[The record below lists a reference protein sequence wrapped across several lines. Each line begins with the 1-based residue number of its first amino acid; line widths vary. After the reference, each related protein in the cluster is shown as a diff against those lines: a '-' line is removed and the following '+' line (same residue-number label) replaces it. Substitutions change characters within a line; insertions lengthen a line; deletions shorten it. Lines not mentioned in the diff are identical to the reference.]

1 LLFVIKSKLH
11 NETQNTFLC
20 YSFNLLSIPFTSKVS
35 PIVFRCIKRN
45 FDMFFRSDNEKSIFG
60 KLNLTFILL
69 IALPLSSLPMASKV
83 YEIFKNGSYSA
94 LATFDILRM
103 EISFSLFLLFL
114 CSSLLLKTQENNNV
128 FRILVTILL
137 LPSLL
142 LSVQFTL
149 ASAALGRSW
158 TYDAG
163 TYFLYLL
170 DYSFLNPTSLWLTL
184 IVSPIALAVIS
195 IFTKWIQIRKTSS
208 AAINNIYVKNI
219 SFIILLL
226 SISLIPPIQT
236 QFSQSRSYNALAYFF
251 LTATESKDEFKQ
263 YGDSTWK
270 PVQLNNISH
279 TSSPLETKRNV
290 VFIVLES
297 VRASATSIY
306 GKKYGDTT
314 PFLKKLAN
322 SSLVAEQAITVVP
335 HTSKST
341 VAINC
346 GIEPYLG
353 QPIFESTLGIP
364 TTCLPDI
371 LEKYGYDTV
380 FFESSTETFENRA
393 ALINNIG
400 FNEYLPM
407 ETLPKDGFEMVNY
420 FGYEDEIM
428 LTPSK
433 EWIKKN
439 INPFFALYF
448 TGTTHHGYQPPSH
461 FPIKQ
466 YSTNLDFNSYLNSIR
481 YIDGFIEKLFNQYK
495 SENLYENT
503 IFVIVADHGQ
513 GFGEHGLT
521 LHSAIPYKEGLRVP
535 LLIHS
540 KESRSQPNRLA
551 EVTSQKD
558 IVATVLELLGISITG
573 GGEGKSLFDKG
584 ERVAYSACWYD
595 FECLIRTDKN
605 HVYQHYFGHKN
616 DELYS
621 ISNDPNEKINIAK
634 ERPDLVK
641 KFRSESINWYKN
653 VTSKYHNL
661 YSSINKDYLST
672 VGDTMSFGFINVAQ
686 QYKAL
691 QEKIPMTT
699 APNETTAKQYSLNQ
713 N

>member
-1 LLFVIKSKLH
+1 
-11 NETQNTFLC
+11 
-20 YSFNLLSIPFTSKVS
+20 
-35 PIVFRCIKRN
+35 
-45 FDMFFRSDNEKSIFG
+45 MFFRSDNKKSIFG
-60 KLNLTFILL
+60 KLDLIFILL
-69 IALPLSSLPMASKV
+69 IALPLSSLPLVSKI
-83 YEIFKNGSYSA
+83 YEIFKNGSYSV
-94 LATFDILRM
+94 LTTFDILRM
-103 EISFSLFLLFL
+103 EISFSLFLLLL
-114 CSSLLLKTQENNNV
+114 CSFLLLKTPKSNNI
-128 FRILVTILL
+128 FRILVTTLL
-137 LPSLL
+137 LPSLF
-142 LSVQFTL
+142 LSVQFTF

-170 DYSFLNPTSLWLTL
+170 DYSFLNPTSLWFIL
-184 IVSPIALAVIS
+184 IVSPITLAVIS
-195 IFTKWIQIRKTSS
+195 IVTKWNQIRKMSNV
-208 AAINNIYVKNI
+208 AVKNVYTKHI
-219 SFIILLL
+219 AFIFLFL
-226 SISLIPPIQT
+226 SIALIPPIQT

-263 YGDSTWK
+263 YDDSTWK
-270 PVQLNNISH
+270 PIQLDDISY

-306 GKKYGDTT
+306 GEKYGDTT
-314 PFLKKLAN
+314 PFLKTLAD
-322 SSLVAEQAITVVP
+322 SSLVAEQAITIVP

-353 QPIFESTLGIP
+353 QPIFESTLGVP

-371 LEKYGYDTV
+371 LEEYGYDTV
-380 FFESSTETFENRA
+380 FFESSTETFENRT
-393 ALINNIG
+393 ALVNNIG

-407 ETLPKDGFEMVNY
+407 ESLPKDGFEMVNY

-428 LTPSK
+428 LPPSQK
-433 EWIKKN
+433 WIKN
-439 INPFFALYF
+439 TTNPFFALYF
-448 TGTTHHGYQPPSH
+448 TGTTHHGYQPPSS

-466 YSTNLDFNSYLNSIR
+466 YSANPDFNSYLNSIR
-481 YIDGFIEKLFNQYK
+481 YIDGFIEKLFDQYK

-513 GFGEHGLT
+513 GFGEHDLT

-540 KESRSQPNRLA
+540 KESRSQPNRVA
-551 EVTSQKD
+551 EATSQKD
-558 IVATVLELLGISITG
+558 IVATVLELLDISISG
-573 GGEGKSLFDKG
+573 GGEGKSLLEEG

-595 FECLIRTDKN
+595 FECLVRTDKN
-605 HVYQHYFGHKN
+605 YVYQHYFDHKN

-621 ISNDPNEKINIAK
+621 ITNDPDEKTNIAK
-634 ERPDLVK
+634 EHPDLVE
-641 KFRSESINWYKN
+641 KFRTESINWYKN
-653 VTSKYHNL
+653 VTSKYHNQ
-661 YSSINKDYLST
+661 YSSIDKDYKST
-672 VGDTMSFGFINVAQ
+672 VGDTMSFGFINVAK

-691 QEKIPMTT
+691 QAKEPT
-699 APNETTAKQYSLNQ
+699 AINKSKSPTKDQYALNQ